1 VLRSQSVMH
10 ESDNEEDV
18 DNEQELEENEGNKI
32 TILTP

>member
-1 VLRSQSVMH
+1 MH